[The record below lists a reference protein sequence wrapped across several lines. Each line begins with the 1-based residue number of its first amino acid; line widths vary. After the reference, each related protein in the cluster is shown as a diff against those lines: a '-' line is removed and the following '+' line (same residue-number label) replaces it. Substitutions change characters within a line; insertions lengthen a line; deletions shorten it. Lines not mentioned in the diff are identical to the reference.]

1 MISVIVDYAPNAGG
15 IVVKQVTGGLFW
27 FFILC
32 GFTVLV
38 IPASATAQCSLAG
51 TIVSEE
57 NTANPALGAWMYTLH
72 VTWDGVPPTGL
83 SNIAI
88 EIDGQFGSCTCEGIA
103 ASIVWDSPAG
113 SSTGTPAGCQ
123 VFYSAE
129 IACEEDAIP
138 SSGLALRFEPIADT
152 CEPDYFGEG
161 SFVFYSDHP
170 PVTISEPNAFIWAKF
185 DDYCSG
191 SLAGDFPNLPCSPV
205 PADQST
211 WSTVKA
217 LYQR

>member
-1 MISVIVDYAPNAGG
+1 MRRSIYFA
-15 IVVKQVTGGLFW
+15 
-27 FFILC
+27 FFLC
-32 GFTVLV
+32 MLAVAV
-38 IPASATAQCSLAG
+38 MPAVALAQCSLDG
-51 TIVSEE
+51 TIVGEE
-57 NTANPALGAWMYTLH
+57 NTANPSLGAWMYTMQ
-72 VTWDGVPPTGL
+72 VTWEGTPPTGL

-88 EIDGQFGSCTCEGIA
+88 EIDSQYGSCSCEDLEN
-103 ASIVWDSPAG
+103 SIFWDSTSG
-113 SSTGTPAGCQ
+113 LSTGTPGGCQ
-123 VFYSAE
+123 VFYSSE
-129 IACEEDAIP
+129 LACEEDAIP